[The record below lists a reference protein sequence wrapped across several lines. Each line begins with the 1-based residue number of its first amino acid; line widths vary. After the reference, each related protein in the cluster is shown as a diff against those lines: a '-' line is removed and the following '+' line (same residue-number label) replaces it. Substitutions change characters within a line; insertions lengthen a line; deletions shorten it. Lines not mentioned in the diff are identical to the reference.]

1 MRQGMTRMTQKKS
14 NTKIY
19 ILALLLFVGGLGALV
34 ASGLSENS
42 VYFLNVSEALAMP
55 AEKLTAVR
63 MFGQVDERDLSAHQG
78 MPGVTFRLIDK
89 EDPSQTLMV
98 EYKGA
103 VPDTFKPGVEVI
115 VEGALDKSGGQF
127 TASTLITK
135 CPSKY
140 EKQNR
145 QEG

>member
-1 MRQGMTRMTQKKS
+1 MTQQKS

-19 ILALLLFVGGLGALV
+19 LMALVLFLGGLGALV

-55 AEKLTAVR
+55 SEKLGAVR
-63 MFGQVDERDLSAHQG
+63 MFGEVDERDLSKHASAT
-78 MPGVTFRLIDK
+78 GVTFRLLDK
-89 EDPSQTLMV
+89 EDHSKSLMV
-98 EYKGA
+98 AYTGA

-115 VEGALDKSGGQF
+115 VEGSLD
-127 TASTLITK
+127 ASTSTFSAVTLITK

-140 EKQNR
+140 EEGNR
-145 QEG
+145 VDT